1 MNSEILK
8 NVDEIFKALVKIK
21 EFKYTYNKLY
31 MFLNKSNFQQKIE
44 KIEGIENKTTYTI
57 FINEQLNKGVS
68 LKNVLDLWV
77 KQKKKLK

>member
-31 MFLNKSNFQQKIE
+31 MFLTKSNFQQKIE

-77 KQKKKLK
+77 KQKKLK